1 MKEADR
7 NNTLKMNLA
16 KIHSSLYLTNNEET
30 TFHQI
35 IDLHVLHVLQVR
47 GQKRRLLA
55 GSSQNL
61 GSFVRLSLQEDVS

>member
-7 NNTLKMNLA
+7 NNTLKMNLTE
-16 KIHSSLYLTNNEET
+16 IHSRSFLTNNEET
-30 TFHQI
+30 VHQI

-55 GSSQNL
+55 GLSQNV